1 MILSR
6 SRIDILIAELALP
19 NDPHEADDAAYYLL
33 EKVKDLWRRAN
44 LSKSIY
50 VRQTQEQ
57 GKRKSQP

>member
-6 SRIDILIAELALP
+6 SQIDILFKDLELP
-19 NDPHEADDAAYYLL
+19 NNPHEADDAAWHLL
-33 EKVKDLWRRAN
+33 ERAKDLWRRAN

-57 GKRKSQP
+57 GKRKS